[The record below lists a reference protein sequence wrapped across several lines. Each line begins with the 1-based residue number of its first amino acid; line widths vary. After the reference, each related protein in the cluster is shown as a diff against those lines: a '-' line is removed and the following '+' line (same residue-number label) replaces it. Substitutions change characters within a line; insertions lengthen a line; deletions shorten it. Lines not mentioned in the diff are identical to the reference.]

1 MYIYNQFFNLLKT
14 FQWTN
19 ETNAGFTNITSTP
32 WLPISE
38 DHDVFNVENQKTK
51 YLELFRNISKL
62 REMDAFQKGKTYFP
76 LHDIDIFSFL
86 RFSFLII
93 LRRFGLLPTRQKNTT
108 NRFFPL
114 NFFIIFFK
122 GKRKIVTK
130 HIWL

>member
-1 MYIYNQFFNLLKT
+1 MNIYNQFFNFLKT

-93 LRRFGLLPTRQKNTT
+93 FRNFGLIPTRQKNNT
-108 NRFFPL
+108 RFFL
-114 NFFIIFFK
+114 LQIFMIYFK
-122 GKRKIVTK
+122 GKRKIVTR